1 MSSDETFIGYYIGME
16 MVKDKLYEAL
26 SYITVF
32 QECFLL
38 TIGTFYTLVAGYLYI
53 AGTALIR
60 YIYVRSSLSSADIQV

>member
-1 MSSDETFIGYYIGME
+1 MSSDETLIGYYIGME

-26 SYITVF
+26 YYITVF

-38 TIGTFYTLVAGYLYI
+38 TIGTVYTLVAGYLYI
-53 AGTALIR
+53 AGTAFIR